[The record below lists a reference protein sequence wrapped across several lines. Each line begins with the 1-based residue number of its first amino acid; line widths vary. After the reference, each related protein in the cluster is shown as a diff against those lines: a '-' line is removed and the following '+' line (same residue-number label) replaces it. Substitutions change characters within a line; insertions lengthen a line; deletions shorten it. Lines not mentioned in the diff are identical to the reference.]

1 MGSMGKKLTS
11 YSKTAV
17 DKSKRFS
24 VSQPGL
30 MKWGTRAAVG
40 IVAVG
45 ALALGVDA
53 VSDSSLFE
61 DAGGGDFA
69 GGDFGGGDAAA
80 FDGGGGG
87 DFGGGDA
94 GAFGSGGGGGYEA
107 GAYEGEESAMDA
119 QTAVDANAAQLAL
132 EQEGRNNA
140 MMLTDPVGTEY
151 EVVHSTTAAD
161 VNALI

>member
-69 GGDFGGGDAAA
+69 GGDFGGGDEAA

-94 GAFGSGGGGGYEA
+94 GAFGSVGGGGYEA
-107 GAYEGEESAMDA
+107 GAYEGGESAMDA

-151 EVVHSTTAAD
+151 ELVHSTTAAD

>member
-69 GGDFGGGDAAA
+69 GGDFGGGDEAA

-87 DFGGGDA
+87 VLGGGDA

-107 GAYEGEESAMDA
+107 GAYEGGESAMDA

-151 EVVHSTTAAD
+151 ELVHSTTAAD

>member
-1 MGSMGKKLTS
+1 MGSMGKKLTG

-61 DAGGGDFA
+61 GAGGGEFA

-94 GAFGSGGGGGYEA
+94 GGFESGGGGGYEA
-107 GAYEGEESAMDA
+107 GAYEGGESAMDA

-151 EVVHSTTAAD
+151 EVVHTTTAAD

>member
-69 GGDFGGGDAAA
+69 GGDFGGGDEAA

-94 GAFGSGGGGGYEA
+94 GAFGSGGGGGDEA
-107 GAYEGEESAMDA
+107 GAYEGGESAMDA

-151 EVVHSTTAAD
+151 ELVHSTTAAD

>member
-53 VSDSSLFE
+53 VRLRLDMVATSLWL
-61 DAGGGDFA
+61 G
-69 GGDFGGGDAAA
+69 
-80 FDGGGGG
+80 
-87 DFGGGDA
+87 
-94 GAFGSGGGGGYEA
+94 
-107 GAYEGEESAMDA
+107 
-119 QTAVDANAAQLAL
+119 
-132 EQEGRNNA
+132 
-140 MMLTDPVGTEY
+140 
-151 EVVHSTTAAD
+151 
-161 VNALI
+161 

>member
-69 GGDFGGGDAAA
+69 GGDFGGGDEAA

-87 DFGGGDA
+87 DF
-94 GAFGSGGGGGYEA
+94 
-107 GAYEGEESAMDA
+107 
-119 QTAVDANAAQLAL
+119 
-132 EQEGRNNA
+132 
-140 MMLTDPVGTEY
+140 PVKS
-151 EVVHSTTAAD
+151 VS
-161 VNALI
+161 

>member
-69 GGDFGGGDAAA
+69 GGDFGGGDEAA

-107 GAYEGEESAMDA
+107 GAYEGGESAMDA

-151 EVVHSTTAAD
+151 ELVHSTTAAD

>member
-69 GGDFGGGDAAA
+69 GGDFGGGDEAA

-107 GAYEGEESAMDA
+107 GAYGGGESAMDA

-151 EVVHSTTAAD
+151 ELVHSTTAAD

>member
-1 MGSMGKKLTS
+1 
-11 YSKTAV
+11 
-17 DKSKRFS
+17 
-24 VSQPGL
+24 

-69 GGDFGGGDAAA
+69 GGDFGGGDEAA

-107 GAYEGEESAMDA
+107 GAYEGGESAMDA

-151 EVVHSTTAAD
+151 ELVHSTTAAD